1 MGSAI
6 LIMFLV
12 LFLVGFP
19 VVTAILIP
27 SIFYIVTMGLPLD
40 LMAQRMQY
48 SLDSYTL
55 CAVPLFI
62 LVGNL
67 MNSSGITT
75 RIFHFADVLTGRLPG
90 GLAQVNIFASLV
102 FSGMSGAA
110 LADVGGLGQIEIKA
124 MKEKGFTVPYSA
136 AVTVASATVG
146 PIFPPSIPLVIYGS
160 VAGVSIVNL
169 LVGGIGPAL
178 VAVVAMMILTA
189 VLAKI
194 RNFPRA
200 ERWPTRQEMIS
211 ALMPAL
217 PALLTPVLLVAGMLT
232 GIFTPT
238 EASALTVGYVLV
250 ISHFVYHD
258 LTWKSLPV
266 ALYETIKSTCCVLII
281 VAAAAIFGWILAAE
295 QIPQIFSVWF
305 MSISKEPWILLLLL
319 NLMLFVVGM
328 FLDSTTAILLFVPII
343 IPPLV
348 QAGIDPVHLG
358 LIFVFNIMCGLI
370 TPPMGLSLFMVSKVG
385 GVPIKEVVR
394 EVIPYYIP
402 LGATLLLITYVP
414 QIVLWIPNLLVK

>member
-1 MGSAI
+1 MGSTI

-12 LFLVGFP
+12 LFLLGFP

-27 SIFYIVTMGLPLD
+27 SIFYIIMMDLPLD

-75 RIFHFADVLTGRLPG
+75 RIFHFADVVTGRLPG

-124 MKEKGFTVPYSA
+124 MKEKGFTVPYAA

-178 VAVVAMMILTA
+178 VAVVTMMLLTA
-189 VLAKI
+189 FLAGR
-194 RNFPRA
+194 RNYPRA
-200 ERWPTRQEMIS
+200 GRWPTGKEVLDAFLPAFP
-211 ALMPAL
+211 ALM
-217 PALLTPVLLVAGMLT
+217 TPILLVAGMLT

-250 ISHFVYHD
+250 ISHFVYGD
-258 LTWKSLPV
+258 LTLKSLPF

-295 QIPQIFSVWF
+295 QIPQIFSAWF

-370 TPPMGLSLFMVSKVG
+370 TPPMGLSLFMVSRVG
-385 GVPIKEVVR
+385 GVPIKDVVR
-394 EVIPYYIP
+394 EIMPYYVP
-402 LGATLLLITYVP
+402 LGVTLLLITYVP
-414 QIVLWIPNLLVK
+414 QIVLWIPSLLVK

>member
-1 MGSAI
+1 MGSTI

-12 LFLVGFP
+12 LFLLGFP

-27 SIFYIVTMGLPLD
+27 SIFYIYMKELPID
-40 LMAQRMQY
+40 LVAQRMQY

-67 MNSSGITT
+67 MNGSGITT
-75 RIFHFADVLTGRLPG
+75 RIFHFADVLTGRLHG
-90 GLAQVNIFASLV
+90 GLAQVNIFSSLV

-124 MKEKGFTVPYSA
+124 MKEKGFSVPYAA

-178 VAVVAMMILTA
+178 LAVVTMMLLTA
-189 VLAKI
+189 FLAKK
-194 RNFPRA
+194 RNYPRA
-200 ERWPTRQEMIS
+200 ERWPTRQELVG
-211 ALMPAL
+211 ALVPAL
-217 PALLTPVLLVAGMLT
+217 PALMTPVLLVAGMLT

-238 EASALTVGYVLV
+238 EASALTVGYVLI
-250 ISHFVYHD
+250 ISHFVYGD
-258 LTWKSLPV
+258 LTWASLPV
-266 ALYETIKSTCCVLII
+266 ALFETIKSTCCVLII

-295 QIPQIFSVWF
+295 QIPQIFSAWF

-343 IPPLV
+343 VPPLV
-348 QAGIDPVHLG
+348 LAGVDPVHLG
-358 LIFVFNIMCGLI
+358 LVFVFNIMCGLI
-370 TPPMGLSLFMVSKVG
+370 TPPMGLSLFMVSKIG
-385 GVPIKEVVR
+385 EVPIKDVVR
-394 EVIPYYIP
+394 EILPYYVP
-402 LGATLLLITYVP
+402 LGVTLLLITYIP
-414 QIVLWIPNLLVK
+414 QIVLWIPSLLVK

>member
-1 MGSAI
+1 MGSTI

-12 LFLVGFP
+12 LFLLGFP

-27 SIFYIVTMGLPLD
+27 SIFYIIVKDLPLD
-40 LMAQRMQY
+40 LLAQRMQY

-75 RIFHFADVLTGRLPG
+75 RIFHFADVLTGRLHG

-124 MKEKGFTVPYSA
+124 MKEKGFSVPYAA

-178 VAVVAMMILTA
+178 VAVAAMMLLTA
-189 VLAKI
+189 FLAI
-194 RNFPRA
+194 RRNYPRA
-200 ERWPTRQEMIS
+200 ARWPTRQELFG
-211 ALMPAL
+211 ALLPAL
-217 PALLTPVLLVAGMLT
+217 PALMTPVLLVAGMLT

-238 EASALTVGYVLV
+238 EASALTVGYVLL
-250 ISHFVYHD
+250 ISHFVYRD
-258 LTWKSLPV
+258 LTWKSLPF

-295 QIPQIFSVWF
+295 QIPQVFSAWF
-305 MSISKEPWILLLLL
+305 MSISKEPWVLLLLL

-343 IPPLV
+343 VPPLV

-358 LIFVFNIMCGLI
+358 LVFVFNIMCGLI

-385 GVPIKEVVR
+385 QVPIKDVVR
-394 EVIPYYIP
+394 EIVPYYIP
-402 LGATLLLITYVP
+402 LGATLILITYVP
-414 QIVLWIPNLLVK
+414 QIVLWIPSLLVK

>member
-1 MGSAI
+1 MGSTI

-12 LFLVGFP
+12 LFLLGFP

-27 SIFYIVTMGLPLD
+27 SIFYIFMKELPID
-40 LMAQRMQY
+40 LVAQRMQY

-67 MNSSGITT
+67 MNGSGITN
-75 RIFHFADVLTGRLPG
+75 RIFHFADVLTGRLHG
-90 GLAQVNIFASLV
+90 GLAQVNIFSSLV

-124 MKEKGFTVPYSA
+124 MKEKGFSVPYAA

-178 VAVVAMMILTA
+178 LAVVTMMLLTA
-189 VLAKI
+189 FLAKR
-194 RNFPRA
+194 RNYPRA
-200 ERWPTRQEMIS
+200 ARWPTRQELVG
-211 ALMPAL
+211 ALLPAL
-217 PALLTPVLLVAGMLT
+217 PALMTPVLLVAGMLT

-250 ISHFVYHD
+250 ISHFVYGD
-258 LTWKSLPV
+258 LTWKSLPI

-295 QIPQIFSVWF
+295 QIPQVFSAWF
-305 MSISKEPWILLLLL
+305 MSISTKPWVLLLLL

-343 IPPLV
+343 VPPLV
-348 QAGIDPVHLG
+348 LAGIDPVHLG
-358 LIFVFNIMCGLI
+358 LVFVFNIMCGLI

-385 GVPIKEVVR
+385 EVPIKDVVR
-394 EVIPYYIP
+394 EILPYYVP
-402 LGATLLLITYVP
+402 LGVTLLLITYVP
-414 QIVLWIPNLLVK
+414 QIVLWIPSLLVK

>member
-12 LFLVGFP
+12 LFLLGFP

-40 LMAQRMQY
+40 LIAQRMQY

-189 VLAKI
+189 VLAKL

-200 ERWPTRQEMIS
+200 ERWPTRKEMIG

-238 EASALTVGYVLV
+238 EASALTVGYVLI
-250 ISHFVYHD
+250 ISHFVYGD

-305 MSISKEPWILLLLL
+305 MSISKEPWVLLLLL

-348 QAGIDPVHLG
+348 HAGIDPVHLG

-385 GVPIKEVVR
+385 GVPIKDVVR

-414 QIVLWIPNLLVK
+414 QIVLWIPHLLVK

>member
-12 LFLVGFP
+12 LFLLGFP

-27 SIFYIVTMGLPLD
+27 SIFYIVKMDLPLD

-102 FSGMSGAA
+102 FAGMSGAA

-124 MKEKGFTVPYSA
+124 MKEKGFTVPFSA

-178 VAVVAMMILTA
+178 VAVVAMMLLTA
-189 VLAKI
+189 FLALK
-194 RNFPRA
+194 RNYPRA
-200 ERWPTRQEMIS
+200 ERWPTGKEMLGALLPAFP
-211 ALMPAL
+211 ALM
-217 PALLTPVLLVAGMLT
+217 TPVLLVAGMLT

-238 EASALTVGYVLV
+238 EASALTVGYVLI
-250 ISHFVYHD
+250 ISHFVYGD
-258 LTWKSLPV
+258 LTWKSLPF

-295 QIPQIFSVWF
+295 QIPQLFSVWF
-305 MSISKEPWILLLLL
+305 MSISTEPWILLLLL

-385 GVPIKEVVR
+385 GVPIKDVVR

>member
-1 MGSAI
+1 MGTTI
-6 LIMFLV
+6 LVMFAV

-19 VVTAILIP
+19 VATAILIP
-27 SIFYIVTMGLPLD
+27 SIFYIVVKDLPLD
-40 LMAQRMQY
+40 LLAQRMQY

-67 MNSSGITT
+67 MNSSGITA
-75 RIFHFADVLTGRLPG
+75 RIFHFADVLTGRFPG
-90 GLAQVNIFASLV
+90 GLAQVNIFSSLV

-146 PIFPPSIPLVIYGS
+146 PIFPPSIPLVIYGAA
-160 VAGVSIVNL
+160 AGVSIVKL

-178 VAVVAMMILTA
+178 LAVVAMMILTA
-189 VLAKI
+189 VLAKK

-200 ERWPTRQEMIS
+200 DRWPTFGEVFRAFLPAFP
-211 ALMPAL
+211 ALM
-217 PALLTPVLLVAGMLT
+217 TPVLLVVGMLT

-238 EASALTVGYVLV
+238 EASALTVGYVLL
-250 ISHFVYHD
+250 ISKFVYRE
-258 LTWKSLPV
+258 LTWKSLPG

-295 QIPQIFSVWF
+295 QIPQVFSHWF
-305 MSISKEPWILLLLL
+305 TSISKDPLVLLLLL
-319 NLMLFVVGM
+319 NLLLFVVGM

-343 IPPLV
+343 VPPMV
-348 QAGIDPVHLG
+348 QAGVDPVHLG
-358 LIFVFNIMCGLI
+358 LVFVFNIMCGLI

-385 GVPIKEVVR
+385 QIPIKDVVR
-394 EVIPYYIP
+394 EVTPYYVP
-402 LGATLLLITYVP
+402 LGVTLLLITYVP
-414 QIVLWIPNLLVK
+414 QIVLWIPNQLIK

>member
-1 MGSAI
+1 MGTTI

-178 VAVVAMMILTA
+178 VAVAAMMVLTA

-200 ERWPTRQEMIS
+200 ERWPTRQEMIG

-217 PALLTPVLLVAGMLT
+217 PALLTPVLLIAGMLT

-348 QAGIDPVHLG
+348 HAGIDPVHLG

-394 EVIPYYIP
+394 EVMPYYIP

>member
-102 FSGMSGAA
+102 FAGMSGAA

-169 LVGGIGPAL
+169 LIGGIGPAL
-178 VAVVAMMILTA
+178 VAVVAMMLLTA
-189 VLAKI
+189 YLAKV

-200 ERWPTRQEMIS
+200 ERWPTRQEMIG

-385 GVPIKEVVR
+385 GVPIKDVVR

>member
-1 MGSAI
+1 MGTTI

-12 LFLVGFP
+12 LFLLGFP

-27 SIFYIVTMGLPLD
+27 SIFYIVQMDLPLD
-40 LMAQRMQY
+40 LIAQRMQY

-67 MNSSGITT
+67 MNGSGITN
-75 RIFHFADVLTGRLPG
+75 RIFHFADVLTGRMHG
-90 GLAQVNIFASLV
+90 GLAQVNIFSSLV

-124 MKEKGFTVPYSA
+124 MKEKGFSVPYAA

-169 LVGGIGPAL
+169 LVGGIGPAF
-178 VAVVAMMILTA
+178 VAVVSMMLLTA
-189 VLAKI
+189 FLAKK
-194 RNFPRA
+194 RNYPRA
-200 ERWPTRQEMIS
+200 ERWPTFGEVLS
-211 ALMPAL
+211 AFLPAL
-217 PALLTPVLLVAGMLT
+217 PALLTPVLLIVGMLT

-238 EASALTVGYVLV
+238 EASALTVGWVLL
-250 ISHFVYHD
+250 ISHFVYGD

-295 QIPQIFSVWF
+295 QIPQIFSAWF

-385 GVPIKEVVR
+385 QVPIRDVVR
-394 EVIPYYIP
+394 EIIPYYIP

-414 QIVLWIPNLLVK
+414 QIVLWIPSLLVQ